1 MIDGGI
7 LVIDDDEDLNEA
19 ISDFLRD
26 VGYTVYSITNPLKV
40 MPAIKKNSYKIV
52 LLDLKMPRIS
62 GVELISKIKEK
73 RPETK
78 IFIMSG
84 QPYIENFL
92 IQHNLLSFVDDIL
105 NKPFGGEELLNKI
118 NNSQGS
124 DIDNSKNCQ

>member
-40 MPAIKKNSYKIV
+40 MPALKKYSYKIV

-73 RPETK
+73 QPETK
-78 IFIMSG
+78 IFVMSG

-92 IQHNLLSFVDDIL
+92 VQHNLFPLVDDIL
-105 NKPFGGEELLNKI
+105 NKPFGGEDLLKKI
-118 NNSQGS
+118 NNSMS
-124 DIDNSKNCQ
+124 PDIGNSEN